1 VLSCET
7 LVITGGAVMVCSR
20 PIRWFQL
27 YEHAGLFS

>member
-1 VLSCET
+1 
-7 LVITGGAVMVCSR
+7 VITGGAVMVRSG